1 MHVMPAFL
9 LKREWLLVALGLGFA
24 VLAAAV
30 VYLSRPTVLTVA
42 VGPRDGAEAQL
53 LETYAQALSRAR
65 EDVRLNVRAYDD
77 VRDSAAAL
85 QAGRADLAVVRPDVF
100 LPDNGL
106 TLALL
111 HEETL
116 LIATPEASEI
126 ESFPDLAK
134 KRLGIVERH
143 AADRPF
149 VTNLLAF
156 YDFTAVPA
164 PEPGQTLAASHI
176 ALVPLKPGEV
186 TAALQAGTVDAVA
199 VIAAPTSKAA
209 ISTVRAVEMASHEKK
224 ITIVSVPDGDA
235 IVQRMPELQS
245 ATIPAGTFGGRPKRP
260 DEDVKTVGASYR
272 LMARGGV
279 SRYSVASVTQHLFE
293 WRSKLAP
300 NAPIAN
306 LMKAPDF
313 ETSVAA
319 TSARLPNHPGAV
331 DYFEREQQ
339 TLFER
344 YEDYVYLLAFFGGT
358 IGSGIAW
365 LGQRLAR
372 QRRERVDVVLDRLLD
387 ILRDIRSATTREQL
401 DGLVRETDDLVTDVV
416 QHARER
422 NVDTRA
428 MNALILAIDA
438 VHGAIADARRS
449 LVTGAEPERRPLRT
463 RSARLL
469 RLDRPAAE

>member
-1 MHVMPAFL
+1 M
-9 LKREWLLVALGLGFA
+9 
-24 VLAAAV
+24 
-30 VYLSRPTVLTVA
+30 
-42 VGPRDGAEAQL
+42 
-53 LETYAQALSRAR
+53 
-65 EDVRLNVRAYDD
+65 
-77 VRDSAAAL
+77 
-85 QAGRADLAVVRPDVF
+85 
-100 LPDNGL
+100 
-106 TLALL
+106 
-111 HEETL
+111 
-116 LIATPEASEI
+116 
-126 ESFPDLAK
+126 
-134 KRLGIVERH
+134 
-143 AADRPF
+143 
-149 VTNLLAF
+149 
-156 YDFTAVPA
+156 
-164 PEPGQTLAASHI
+164 
-176 ALVPLKPGEV
+176 
-186 TAALQAGTVDAVA
+186 
-199 VIAAPTSKAA
+199 
-209 ISTVRAVEMASHEKK
+209 
-224 ITIVSVPDGDA
+224 
-235 IVQRMPELQS
+235 
-245 ATIPAGTFGGRPKRP
+245 
-260 DEDVKTVGASYR
+260 GASYR
-272 LMARGGV
+272 LMARGAV

>member
-1 MHVMPAFL
+1 MPAFL

-65 EDVRLNVRAYDD
+65 EDVRLNVRTYDD

-186 TAALQAGTVDAVA
+186 TAAPAGRHRGRRRRHRGPDLEGRDFHGAGSGDGLPREEDHHRLRPRWRRDRAADAGT
-199 VIAAPTSKAA
+199 A
-209 ISTVRAVEMASHEKK
+209 I
-224 ITIVSVPDGDA
+224 GDD
-235 IVQRMPELQS
+235 PS
-245 ATIPAGTFGGRPKRP
+245 G
-260 DEDVKTVGASYR
+260 
-272 LMARGGV
+272 
-279 SRYSVASVTQHLFE
+279 
-293 WRSKLAP
+293 
-300 NAPIAN
+300 
-306 LMKAPDF
+306 
-313 ETSVAA
+313 
-319 TSARLPNHPGAV
+319 
-331 DYFEREQQ
+331 
-339 TLFER
+339 
-344 YEDYVYLLAFFGGT
+344 YV
-358 IGSGIAW
+358 
-365 LGQRLAR
+365 
-372 QRRERVDVVLDRLLD
+372 
-387 ILRDIRSATTREQL
+387 
-401 DGLVRETDDLVTDVV
+401 
-416 QHARER
+416 
-422 NVDTRA
+422 
-428 MNALILAIDA
+428 
-438 VHGAIADARRS
+438 
-449 LVTGAEPERRPLRT
+449 RRPTQAPR
-463 RSARLL
+463 
-469 RLDRPAAE
+469 

>member
-1 MHVMPAFL
+1 MPAFV
-9 LKREWLLVALGLGFA
+9 LKREWLLVVMTLGFA
-24 VLAAAV
+24 VVAAAV
-30 VYLSRPTVLTVA
+30 VYLSRPTTLIVA

-53 LETYAQALSRAR
+53 LEAYSQALARGR
-65 EDVRLNVRAYDD
+65 EDVRLRVVTYPD

-85 QAGRADLAVVRPDVF
+85 QASQADLAVVRPDVL

-111 HEETL
+111 HEEAL
-116 LIATPEASEI
+116 LIATPEASGI
-126 ESFPDLAK
+126 ESFPDLAR
-134 KRLGIVERH
+134 KRLGIVVRH
-143 AADRPF
+143 AADMPF
-149 VTNLLAF
+149 VTNLLSF
-156 YDFTAVPA
+156 YDFTSAA
-164 PEPGQTLAASHI
+164 AAEPGETLAAGHVV
-176 ALVPLKPGEV
+176 LVPLKPGDV
-186 TAALQAGTVDAVA
+186 TAALEAGTVDAVA

-209 ISTVRAVEMASHEKK
+209 ISTIRAVEMASTEKK
-224 ITIVSVPDGDA
+224 ITVVSVPDGEA
-235 IVQRMPELQS
+235 IVQRMPELQA

-272 LMARGGV
+272 LMARGGI
-279 SRYSVASVTQHLFE
+279 SRFAVASVTQHLFE
-293 WRSKLAP
+293 WRSKLASI
-300 NAPIAN
+300 APVAN

-344 YEDYVYLLAFFGGT
+344 YEDYIYLLAFFGGT

-372 QRRERVDVVLDRLLD
+372 QRRERVDVVLDRLLE
-387 ILRDIRSATTREQL
+387 ILRDIRTATTKQQL
-401 DGLVRETDDLVTDVV
+401 DELVRETDDLVTDVV
-416 QHARER
+416 RHARER
-422 NVDTRA
+422 NVDSRA

-438 VHGAIADARRS
+438 VHVAIGDARRA
-449 LVTGAEPERRPLRT
+449 LGGTQADGDRRVMRT
-463 RSARLL
+463 RTARLL
-469 RLDRPAAE
+469 RLERPAAE